1 MKLRVFTLAG
11 LLSLSAA
18 ASSYAAPLATPA
30 GAAVA
35 VEGARAPAGTLP
47 GSRSEE
53 RRYAAR
59 EASSPQAKDYRGGD
73 VIVISASALAVIL
86 LVILVIVLI

>member
-1 MKLRVFTLAG
+1 MAG

-18 ASSYAAPLATPA
+18 TAAYAAPLATPA
-30 GAAVA
+30 DASVSVSAAHAPVGAV
-35 VEGARAPAGTLP
+35 P